1 MPNPPNVYQDNGYKS
16 RKDYLAN
23 LAEEYLVPLR
33 TVELLADTLGEDEDF
48 DQLVTVLEDERDRVL
63 LESL

>member
-1 MPNPPNVYQDNGYKS
+1 MNMYVEQGYKS

-23 LAEEYLVPLR
+23 LAEEYLVPLE
-33 TVELLADTLGEDEDF
+33 TVELLADTLGENEDF
-48 DQLVTVLEDERDRVL
+48 DQLVTVLEDEGDRVL